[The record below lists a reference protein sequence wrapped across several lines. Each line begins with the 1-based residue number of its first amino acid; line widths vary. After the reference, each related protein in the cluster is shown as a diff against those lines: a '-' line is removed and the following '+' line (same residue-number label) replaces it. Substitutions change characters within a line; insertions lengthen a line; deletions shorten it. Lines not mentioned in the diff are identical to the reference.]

1 MKNKLNTERKLIN
14 AVDLIVKSEGFEGL
28 GVNKVARKAGVSKIL
43 IYRYF
48 GSFGKLLKRCIKEK
62 DFWETHMANSPVVNC
77 DSNSLKELVNTL
89 LKDQFD
95 DFYKHCEMEALIV
108 KGVAGK
114 NNAPVDLSN
123 NRKYYCDDK
132 DFPDEELDDSITY
145 FRLVS
150 KLLIAGT
157 TQLIL
162 QSPANPSISN
172 GQNNDR
178 QKEELHDS
186 IAQILEQASIVEK
199 IV

>member
-48 GSFGKLLKRCIKEK
+48 GSFGKLLKRCIKDK
-62 DFWETHMANSPVVNC
+62 DFWATHMANSPVVNC
-77 DSNSLKELVNTL
+77 ESNSLKELVNTL

-95 DFYKHCEMEALIV
+95 SFYEHCEMEALIL
-108 KGVAGK
+108 KGVACK
-114 NNAPVDLSN
+114 NKAAAHMSN
-123 NRKYYCDDK
+123 NKRYYCDDK

-162 QSPANPSISN
+162 QSPENPSISN
-172 GQNNDR
+172 GHSYER